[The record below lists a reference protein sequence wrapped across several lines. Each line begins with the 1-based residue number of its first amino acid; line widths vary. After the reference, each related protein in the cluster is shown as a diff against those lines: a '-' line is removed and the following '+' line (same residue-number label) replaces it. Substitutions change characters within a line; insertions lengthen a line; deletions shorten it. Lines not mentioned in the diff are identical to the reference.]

1 MSDTIKA
8 GRYQLVAA
16 RFDQQTSG
24 PNDPFT
30 FKRYVRGDVVT
41 LDVEEAERLLRAGA
55 VVEEGALEK
64 ADAEAKLAAAVAALQ
79 LLPDELRSAITAGV
93 LGLDDDEEP
102 AVPTEVAGELE
113 ALRTQLAEAQ
123 AALAQSQSGDQSD
136 PHAGTSAE
144 RPAKAADKA
153 LWVDY
158 AKAMGADPIWADNPD
173 TTKTQIIEAYG
184 A

>member
-8 GRYQLVAA
+8 GRYQLVSA
-16 RFDQQTSG
+16 RFDQQTSK

-30 FKRYVRGDVVT
+30 FKRFVRGEVVT
-41 LDVEEAERLLRAGA
+41 LDAEDAERLLRAGA

-79 LLPDELRSAITAGV
+79 LLPDEIRNTLTAGV
-93 LGLDDDEEP
+93 LGQDDDEE
-102 AVPTEVAGELE
+102 AATVSTELE
-113 ALRTQLAEAQ
+113 ELRTQLAEAQ
-123 AALAQSQSGDQSD
+123 AALAATQSGGDRASNGAD
-136 PHAGTSAE
+136 GGLE

-153 LWVDY
+153 LWVAF
-158 AKAMGADPIWADNPD
+158 AKSKGADPTWADDPE
-173 TTKTQIIEAYG
+173 TTKPQLIERYG